1 MISQVHFK
9 LNLDETVAIKVI
21 DMRMLKGQVHKS
33 LLASEIEVLK
43 TFKQSKNIIEVYDIY
58 TTKNNTYIIT
68 EFCDG
73 GDLSKLI
80 SSRRGMPEKEA
91 IDYLR
96 QIVDGYSEI
105 SSNRIIHRDLK
116 PANILLKNSK
126 IKIADFGFAMK
137 SSDSKKYSS
146 YNVGSPIYMPPE
158 ALNDNKYSFKSDVWA
173 IGVIFYEL
181 LTGRT
186 PWKAKTQ
193 KELGKQ
199 LLSVPINKL
208 LPQNLSITS
217 IEFLEKTLCVNYDHR
232 MNPQDL
238 ESYMQR
244 FDCITGTTFSS
255 HAKTAH
261 SFLTGS
267 TGVTGTQCSIRA
279 ANDED
284 QTHKRHETSLNKN
297 TINTPKNMRRFTFLK
312 GGAAG
317 SIGTVGAIED
327 GKNPSLP
334 KTASTINNNRTQ
346 TILSSEANRKQVSK
360 ELLSQVHFCR
370 FVFKLLQRI

>member
-1 MISQVHFK
+1 
-9 LNLDETVAIKVI
+9 
-21 DMRMLKGQVHKS
+21 MRMLKGEVHKS

-80 SSRRGMPEKEA
+80 SSRRGLPEKEA
-91 IDYLR
+91 VDFLR

-116 PANILLKNSK
+116 PANILLKNNK

-173 IGVIFYEL
+173 IGVIYFEL

-186 PWKAKTQ
+186 PWKAKT
-193 KELGKQ
+193 
-199 LLSVPINKL
+199 
-208 LPQNLSITS
+208 
-217 IEFLEKTLCVNYDHR
+217 
-232 MNPQDL
+232 
-238 ESYMQR
+238 
-244 FDCITGTTFSS
+244 
-255 HAKTAH
+255 
-261 SFLTGS
+261 
-267 TGVTGTQCSIRA
+267 
-279 ANDED
+279 
-284 QTHKRHETSLNKN
+284 
-297 TINTPKNMRRFTFLK
+297 
-312 GGAAG
+312 
-317 SIGTVGAIED
+317 
-327 GKNPSLP
+327 
-334 KTASTINNNRTQ
+334 
-346 TILSSEANRKQVSK
+346 
-360 ELLSQVHFCR
+360 
-370 FVFKLLQRI
+370 